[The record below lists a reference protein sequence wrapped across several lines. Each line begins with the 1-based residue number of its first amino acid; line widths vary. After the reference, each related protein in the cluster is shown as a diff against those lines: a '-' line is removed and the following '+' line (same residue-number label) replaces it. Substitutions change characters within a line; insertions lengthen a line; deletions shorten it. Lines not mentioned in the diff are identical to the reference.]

1 MLLALL
7 IGWTVLREA
16 EVGPLRPL
24 MHGPLFGKLAYWIVI
39 IGASL
44 LTLWRAH
51 SVRGREGLAWGLI
64 GTGSLLWACGDVY
77 WTLVLADNAVIPVP
91 VGLRRRLPGLL
102 PARLRRPV
110 PAAALAGRGG
120 AAGRCGSTG

>member
-1 MLLALL
+1 MNGGRPVRALLALL

-16 EVGPLRPL
+16 EVGPLRSI
-24 MHGPLFGKLAYWIVI
+24 MHGPLFAKGAYWTVI

-64 GTGSLLWACGDVY
+64 GAGSLLWACGDVY

-91 VGLRRRLPGLL
+91 SVSE
-102 PARLRRPV
+102 A
-110 PAAALAGRGG
+110 
-120 AAGRCGSTG
+120 S